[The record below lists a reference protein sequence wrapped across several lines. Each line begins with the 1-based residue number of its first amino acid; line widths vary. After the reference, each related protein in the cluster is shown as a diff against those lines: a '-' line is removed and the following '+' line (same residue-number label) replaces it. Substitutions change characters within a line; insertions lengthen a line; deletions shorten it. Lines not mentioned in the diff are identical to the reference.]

1 MMLDL
6 DLFKRINDD
15 YGHSAG
21 DDVLQMVSRTFQS
34 ALRRNDF
41 VGRWGGEEFLAIL
54 RGGNEDELLA
64 VAEKVRAVTAKSELN
79 REGALLSVTIS
90 IGATMVRKGDNA
102 ASIVQ
107 RADEALYR
115 SKHEGRDR
123 VTLL

>member
-1 MMLDL
+1 M
-6 DLFKRINDD
+6 
-15 YGHSAG
+15 
-21 DDVLQMVSRTFQS
+21 
-34 ALRRNDF
+34 
-41 VGRWGGEEFLAIL
+41 
-54 RGGNEDELLA
+54 
-64 VAEKVRAVTAKSELN
+64 
-79 REGALLSVTIS
+79 TIS

>member
-1 MMLDL
+1 M
-6 DLFKRINDD
+6 
-15 YGHSAG
+15 
-21 DDVLQMVSRTFQS
+21 
-34 ALRRNDF
+34 
-41 VGRWGGEEFLAIL
+41 L
-54 RGGNEDELLA
+54 RGVDTEELNA
-64 VAEKVRAVTAKSELN
+64 VAEKLRIVTGKSELLWEDTPI
-79 REGALLSVTIS
+79 RVTIS